1 MVDIVKL
8 KKRIISF
15 QEFARACYE
24 KSFSCMGNDKLDYA
38 RECQFQ
44 GKLYAKQALSGL
56 QELVSYGRTGDD
68 PLIDTIHR
76 YMDTVD
82 NRIGVMQGVVEYGEE
97 DPVELW
103 VNETGRFVIK
113 ATNECGNN
121 CTDIDF
127 LSLIDWMNSKEGREV
142 LNFIRRGT
150 K

>member
-1 MVDIVKL
+1 MNIVKL
-8 KKRIISF
+8 KYRIISY
-15 QEFARACYE
+15 QEFARTCYE
-24 KSFSCMGNDKLDYA
+24 KSVVCIARGELDYA
-38 RECQFQ
+38 RDCQFQ
-44 GKLYAKQALSGL
+44 SKLYSKQALSGL
-56 QELVSYGRTGDD
+56 QELVSHGHTGEE
-68 PLIDTIHR
+68 PLIDIIGR
-76 YMDTVD
+76 YMYLIN
-82 NRIGVMQGVVEYGEE
+82 NRIGVMQGVVEYCEK